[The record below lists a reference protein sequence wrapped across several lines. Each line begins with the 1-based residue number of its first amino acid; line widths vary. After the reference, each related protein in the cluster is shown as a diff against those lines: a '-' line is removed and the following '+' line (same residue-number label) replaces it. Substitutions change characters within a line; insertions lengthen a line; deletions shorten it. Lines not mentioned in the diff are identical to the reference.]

1 MNLIEGV
8 AVSNH
13 CDYSFGDQSGCIG
26 NVAGAYM
33 KQADPCNTEFAD
45 LVKGGKPFI
54 TLLRLYNRPLKAD
67 TESDQKWIDGL
78 METNDLLKTCGN
90 YPDTKFCTVS
100 YTHLTLPTNDLV

>member
-33 KQADPCNTEFAD
+33 KQADPCNTEFSD
-45 LVKGGKPFI
+45 IVKGGKPF
-54 TLLRLYNRPLKAD
+54 N
-67 TESDQKWIDGL
+67 Q
-78 METNDLLKTCGN
+78 
-90 YPDTKFCTVS
+90 
-100 YTHLTLPTNDLV
+100 